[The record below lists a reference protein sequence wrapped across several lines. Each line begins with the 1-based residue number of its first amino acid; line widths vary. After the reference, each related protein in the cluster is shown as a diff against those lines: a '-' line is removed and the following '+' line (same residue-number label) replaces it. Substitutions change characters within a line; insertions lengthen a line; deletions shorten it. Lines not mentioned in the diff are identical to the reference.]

1 MFDRPFRGS
10 DAVAAG
16 LVTPG
21 ELRGPRFRRLLTG
34 IYVLASVEVD
44 LRLRSLAAAVAVRGR
59 GVLSGVSAAELLGA
73 SCGAKAA
80 PAEVIVPGRG
90 MRSTPLLLVST
101 LLLATDEVTA
111 VKGVPVTTPLVTAL
125 HLACRTPIVE
135 AIVAVDA
142 LTFRHGFA
150 PEAVLRMGSRH
161 LGARGSGH
169 LREVVRRANR
179 LAESPMETRIRVAIE
194 DAGLVVPVLQ
204 HQVGPYRLDMAYPGI
219 KLAIEYDGRE
229 HLTQE
234 RALKD
239 LRREAY
245 LVARGWRIIR
255 FRAVEVMH
263 RPNLVSGTVCGE
275 LIRAARERGLPM
287 AGFDPR

>member
-10 DAVAAG
+10 DAIAAA

-21 ELRGPRFRRLLTG
+21 ELRGPRFRRLLPG
-34 IYVLASVEVD
+34 IYVLAAVEVD
-44 LRLRSLAAAVAVRGR
+44 LKLRSLAAAVAVRGR
-59 GVLSGVSAAELLGA
+59 GVLGGVSAAELLGA
-73 SCGAKAA
+73 SCGAKGA
-80 PAEVIVPGRG
+80 PAEVVVPGHR
-90 MRSTPLLLVST
+90 MRSTPALRVRAALLG
-101 LLLATDEVTA
+101 TDEVTA

-142 LTFRHGFA
+142 LSFRHGFA
-150 PEAVLRMGSRH
+150 PEAVLRLGSRH
-161 LGARGSGH
+161 LGARGSGQLH
-169 LREVVRRANR
+169 EVVRRANR

-229 HLTQE
+229 HLTPE

-245 LVARGWRIIR
+245 LVARGWRILR
-255 FRAVEVMH
+255 FRAAEVML

-275 LIRAARERGLPM
+275 LIQAARERGLSL